1 MDNKVRYWIDLAEYD
16 FETAKAMFDTKRYLY
31 VGFMLHQTIE
41 KVLKGYYVKNID
53 ENPPYTHSLL
63 KMAQKVSVYD
73 EFSDEQKDLLD
84 ILDPLNIQAR
94 YPSHKEK
101 ILSDLDSHRC
111 SKLISEAGELFTWI
125 KQRL

>member
-1 MDNKVRYWIDLAEYD
+1 M
-16 FETAKAMFDTKRYLY
+16 FETKRYLY

-41 KVLKGYYVKNID
+41 KILKGYHVKNID
-53 ENPPYTHSLL
+53 DNPPYTHNLL
-63 KMAQKVSVYD
+63 KMAQSVSIYD

-111 SKLISEAGELFTWI
+111 SKLISEAEELFIWI
-125 KQRL
+125 KKKL